1 MNKTIFQLAYRQV
14 KVHKS
19 QYLFMC
25 VFIFV
30 MTLAFHTYIIGT
42 QSYHQMHRVYNEK
55 NYGSW
60 YNAYYVQD
68 YEGLAKD
75 IGDFSNG
82 EVHLMYVAGE
92 QNQNRIGFGNEGFY
106 DFCAITLEE
115 GHFPSQHDEIVVSDH
130 LSYQINDLVEVDIL
144 GLSQKMK
151 VVGIVHN
158 SQDIFC
164 DMYIMPQDDFYEVY
178 LYCDTFY
185 STDDENVVW
194 TSDNAYG
201 YNHDEVWVQY
211 MVNVENFGAFV
222 QGGIFLIL
230 SLFILTTTFIQKR
243 VKEFALLRGIG
254 MTTKQLFLME
264 MYEIALCGI
273 FSILLATLLAPVL
286 SYLIVYYISLS
297 QECFIYIFSLPTYLF
312 YTFVAF
318 LSVLCFFI
326 YPARKSSYQAL
337 SGAFDNAQFK
347 YFDVRIRKLKY
358 IYKWRIAWR
367 EWKNHKRM
375 NLLFIILICLCSG
388 TLLMNQMI
396 KTYNDT
402 TAVTDKYV
410 LNCQETYY
418 LEVEGDIDQLKQLEQ
433 FNFPETYTYSYQNT
447 AYASSRRSSSSSPII
462 KMNDKFMK
470 KAQIKGT
477 YPQNENEVLV
487 NDYTDIAIGDTI
499 KIENYDFDVTGIV
512 QSYTIEGD
520 ASNDYNSF
528 DYQFINGDIFMKKEA
543 FDKVFSS
550 SYSMFCIWYD
560 DFKERDQYVKMIEDS
575 LQKKGLSIN
584 DHGEIELITYGNAHE
599 EIPLP
604 VDDKMMFVTMMMF
617 FVSCYYLN
625 KNYLINHQRDY
636 MMMKII
642 GMTKREMLIKELEK
656 GFYSFI
662 IINVINIAL
671 ILLEGAYLE
680 ISYIPVMEF
689 LVMSFIC
696 LGICMFI
703 YIVPLYV
710 LWNDLINIGNGG
722 E

>member
-42 QSYHQMHRVYNEK
+42 QSYHQMHRFYNEK
-55 NYGSW
+55 YYGSW

-68 YEGLAKD
+68 YEGLKKD
-75 IGDFSNG
+75 IGDFDNG

-92 QNQNRIGFGNEGFY
+92 QNQNRIGFGDEGFY
-106 DFCAITLEE
+106 DFCAITLKE
-115 GHFPSQHDEIVVSDH
+115 GHFPSQNHEIVVSDQ
-130 LSYQINDLVEVDIL
+130 LPYQINDLVEVDIL
-144 GLSQKMK
+144 GTSQKMK

-164 DMYIMPQDDFYEVY
+164 DMYIMAQDDFYESY

-185 STDDENVVW
+185 LTDDEEVTW
-194 TSDNAYG
+194 TSDNTYG
-201 YNHDEVWVQY
+201 YDHDEVWVQY
-211 MVNVENFGAFV
+211 MVRSENFGAFL

-264 MYEIALCGI
+264 MYEIALCSI

-297 QECFIYIFSLPTYLF
+297 QECFIYVFSLPAYLF

-337 SGAFDNAQFK
+337 SGAFDSAQFK

-358 IYKWRIAWR
+358 LYKWRIAWR

-396 KTYNDT
+396 KAYNNT
-402 TAVTDKYV
+402 TASTNKYV
-410 LNCQETYY
+410 FNCQETYY

-433 FNFPETYTYSYQNT
+433 LHFPKTYTYSYQNT
-447 AYASSRRSSSSSPII
+447 AYESSQRSSSSSPII
-462 KMNDKFMK
+462 ELNDEFMK
-470 KAQIKGT
+470 KAQIEGT

-487 NDYTDIAIGDTI
+487 NEYTSIAIGETI
-499 KIENYDFDVTGIV
+499 KIENHDFYVTGIV
-512 QSYTIEGD
+512 ESYTTNED
-520 ASNDYNSF
+520 HFESYEYSF
-528 DYQFINGDIFMKKEA
+528 ISGDIFMKKEA
-543 FDKVFSS
+543 FDKMFSS
-550 SYSMFCIWYD
+550 SHSVLCIWYD
-560 DFKERDQYVKMIEDS
+560 DFEKRDQYLKMIQDS
-575 LQKKGLSIN
+575 RQKNGLSIN
-584 DHGEIELITYGNAHE
+584 DRGEIEFISYDNVHE
-599 EIPLP
+599 EIPLL
-604 VDDKMMFVTMMMF
+604 VDDEMMFVTMMMF

-625 KNYLINHQRDY
+625 KNYLLNHQRDY
-636 MMMKII
+636 MMMRIV

-656 GFYSFI
+656 GLYSFI

-671 ILLEGAYLE
+671 ILLERSYLN
-680 ISYIPVMEF
+680 IAYIPISEF
-689 LVMSFIC
+689 LIMNFIC

-703 YIVPLYV
+703 YIAPLYV
-710 LWNDLINIGNGG
+710 LWNDLMNIDNGG
-722 E
+722 GLS